1 MRATTNTLAPLKW
14 SRWLVALATLLPLL
28 VIVGARGP
36 VVHAGGCSPC
46 IHWDSNMIYAGLN
59 NGNPEGPVGENAT
72 VHGTGFSAGQTI
84 NFALVQ
90 GDINNS
96 GDPLHFC
103 NLGSPKVPL
112 PGIADTDGAGKFDY
126 SFTWPAAASS
136 NLWSIC
142 SYDSVNSAIGSEDDG
157 PFSVL
162 TSSPVM
168 VSLNKPSFQ
177 AGETV
182 PVTGL
187 NWLPGSQRSIFVYIG
202 PCVDCGGAPIASAT
216 TTSAAD
222 GSFTVNLT
230 IPTNAAPGNYLVSA
244 NGYNG
249 LLDVGQANS
258 IPITVTG
265 AIPTA
270 TTAAP
275 TATTAPTATSTT
287 VVGGTT
293 GGTHTSSGGDN
304 TGLLIALIVGLVL
317 LLAALA
323 GLVAFL
329 ITRRK
334 GSSGPS
340 GPQQPTPVPVGAPP
354 APMYGLPVGAAAP
367 YGIPDYDALPMPDWQ
382 DPNAGWDPSATS
394 GLPGDTSPGQYQPPE
409 DALSELY
416 PPRPSAPAPTPPS
429 NPASNA
435 VTGPGRTTPANTD
448 AQTRASDPD
457 AQTRASDDPTV

>member
-1 MRATTNTLAPLKW
+1 MRAKAYRRPPLAW
-14 SRWLVALATLLPLL
+14 SRWTVALATLLPLL
-28 VIVGARGP
+28 VIVVARGP
-36 VVHAGGCSPC
+36 VAHAGSCSPC
-46 IHWDSNMIYAGLN
+46 IHWDSNMIFAGLN

-90 GDINNS
+90 GDINHS
-96 GDPLHFC
+96 SDPMHFC
-103 NLGSPKVPL
+103 NIGAPKVPL
-112 PGIADTDGAGKFDY
+112 PGIADTDGAGNFDY

-142 SYDSVNSAIGSEDDG
+142 AYDSVNSAIGSEDDG

-162 TSSPVM
+162 SGSPVM

-187 NWLPGSQRSIFVYIG
+187 NWLPGGQRSVFVYIG

-230 IPTNAAPGNYLVSA
+230 IPASAAPGNYLVSA

-249 LLDVGQANS
+249 LLDVGQTNS
-258 IPITVTG
+258 IPITVN
-265 AIPTA
+265 APIPTA

-275 TATTAPTATSTT
+275 TATTAPATATSTT
-287 VVGGTT
+287 AST
-293 GGTHTSSGGDN
+293 GGTSGGSHNTSSGGDN
-304 TGLLIALIVGLVL
+304 TGLLIALIVGLVA
-317 LLAALA
+317 LLAVLA
-323 GLVAFL
+323 GLVAYL
-329 ITRRK
+329 ATRRK
-334 GSSGPS
+334 GSAGP
-340 GPQQPTPVPVGAPP
+340 GAPQQPTPVPVGAGPQ
-354 APMYGLPVGAAAP
+354 AMYGPPVGAVAP

-382 DPNAGWDPSATS
+382 DPNAGWDPSATT
-394 GLPGDTSPGQYQPPE
+394 GLPGDTSPGQYQAGDP
-409 DALSELY
+409 LSEFY
-416 PPRPSAPAPTPPS
+416 PPRPTPTPPG
-429 NPASNA
+429 NPA
-435 VTGPGRTTPANTD
+435 TGPGRTTPANPDTD